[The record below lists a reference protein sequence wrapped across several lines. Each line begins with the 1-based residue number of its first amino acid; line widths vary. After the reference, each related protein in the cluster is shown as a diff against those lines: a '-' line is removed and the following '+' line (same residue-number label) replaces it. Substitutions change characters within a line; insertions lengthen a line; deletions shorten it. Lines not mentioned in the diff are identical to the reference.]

1 MAKVLEKSNVVAL
14 SKMKDG
20 DVAEVVK
27 WRNNSVPQGTVVQRY
42 GKAIVLI
49 GVQEDRC
56 YHTIFDEV
64 KSVSSGEYLVTI
76 LPKGTKI
83 IL

>member
-20 DVAEVVK
+20 DVAEVIK
-27 WRNNSVPQGTVVQRY
+27 WRDDGVPQGTVVQRY

-49 GVQEDRC
+49 GVQEDLC
-56 YHTIFDEV
+56 YPNIFDVE
-64 KSVSSGEYLVTI
+64 KGVSSGEYLVSI

>member
-14 SKMKDG
+14 SEMKDG

-27 WRNNSVPQGTVVQRY
+27 WRNNYVLKGALVQRY
-42 GKAIVLI
+42 GKAIILI
-49 GVQEDRC
+49 GEPECQC
-56 YHTIFDEV
+56 YPTIFDAV
-64 KSVSSGEYLVTI
+64 RSVSSGEYLVSI
-76 LPKGTKI
+76 IPKGTKI

>member
-1 MAKVLEKSNVVAL
+1 MAKVLEKGNVVAL
-14 SKMKDG
+14 SEMKDG

-56 YHTIFDEV
+56 YPTIFEAV
-64 KSVSSGEYLVTI
+64 VSVSSGEYLVSI

>member
-1 MAKVLEKSNVVAL
+1 MAKVLEKGNAVAL
-14 SKMKDG
+14 GEMKDG

-27 WRNNSVPQGTVVQRY
+27 WKNDNVPQGTVVQRY

-49 GVQEDRC
+49 GVQENRC
-56 YHTIFDEV
+56 YPTIFDAV
-64 KSVSSGEYLVTI
+64 VSISSGEYLVSI

>member
-1 MAKVLEKSNVVAL
+1 MARVLEKSNVVAL
-14 SKMKDG
+14 SEMKDG
-20 DVAEVVK
+20 DVAEVIK
-27 WRNNSVPQGTVVQRY
+27 WIDDGVPQGTVVQRY

-49 GVQEDRC
+49 GVQENRC
-56 YHTIFDEV
+56 YPVMFDAV
-64 KSVSSGEYLVTI
+64 RSVSSGEYLVTI

>member
-1 MAKVLEKSNVVAL
+1 MAKVLEKGNAVAL
-14 SKMKDG
+14 VEMKDG

-27 WRNNSVPQGTVVQRY
+27 WRNDSVPQGTVVQRY
-42 GKAIVLI
+42 GKAIILL
-49 GVQEDRC
+49 GEPECHC
-56 YHTIFDEV
+56 YPVIFDAE
-64 KSVSSGEYLVTI
+64 KSVSSGEYIVSI

>member
-1 MAKVLEKSNVVAL
+1 MAKVLEKSNIVAL
-14 SKMKDG
+14 SEMKDG
-20 DVAEVVK
+20 DVAVVIK
-27 WRNNSVPQGTVVQRY
+27 WRNDSVPQGAVVQRY

-56 YHTIFDEV
+56 YPTIFDAV
-64 KSVSSGEYLVTI
+64 KSVSSGKYLVTI
-76 LPKGTKI
+76 LPKGTNI

>member
-1 MAKVLEKSNVVAL
+1 MAKVLEKSNVVSL
-14 SKMKDG
+14 SEMKDG

-56 YHTIFDEV
+56 YPVMFDEV
-64 KSVSSGEYLVTI
+64 KIVSSGEYLVTI

>member
-14 SKMKDG
+14 SEMKDG
-20 DVAEVVK
+20 DVAEVIK
-27 WRNNSVPQGTVVQRY
+27 WRNNYALKGTLVQRY
-42 GKAIVLI
+42 GKAIILL
-49 GVQEDRC
+49 GEPEYKC
-56 YHTIFDEV
+56 YPTIFDAV